1 VQAFVTS
8 PTQPAQA
15 AAIAVVAP
23 LDKAL
28 NYAIPADLAGQVR
41 IGSRVRVPLGRRH
54 VVGYV
59 MAFVDPGETA
69 LKEILEVIDASP
81 LFHARHAAFYLRA
94 ARYYA
99 YPPGEAVRTALPA
112 GLSNLDSKPSVLRD
126 KLYRA
131 TLGAEQPQGAR
142 QREILD
148 FVREAKQAS
157 LSQLRRQFGTPHV
170 VLQRLLELNFLQV
183 EDIER
188 CRDPFAEIAVGVRQ
202 AFELNPAQQ
211 QAVTQVEQALH
222 GPAAFHAFLLHG
234 VTGSGKTEVYLR
246 AIAKTLELGR
256 QALVLVPEIAL
267 TPQLVARFRSWFQ
280 DQDVRLAV
288 LHSGLSDGERYD
300 AWRQVA
306 RGDIDVVIGA
316 RSAVFAPLPELG
328 LIVVDEEH
336 DGSYKQSEGFRYN
349 ARDLALMR
357 GQMDE
362 AVVLL
367 GSATPVLTT
376 YQRALGGH
384 LTYLEL
390 PQRTAERPLPDIQL
404 VDLSQHEG
412 DNLLSEPLQ
421 SALEEALTAGEQT
434 LLLLNRRGYAP
445 FLLCHDC
452 GATLRCP
459 NCDITLTYSQV
470 QRSLRCHYCDYHQRP
485 PENCERCNGVRL
497 LPEGMGTERLE
508 EEILQNFPTARV
520 ARMDRDTTT
529 RKGAHHR
536 LIEQMTSGEIDVLIG
551 TQMIAKGHDFPAVTL
566 VGVLNADT
574 ALNLPD
580 FRSAERVFSLL
591 SQVAGR
597 AGRGDRLGR
606 VMIQTYAVDN
616 YALDYV
622 ARHDYQGFAALELSQ
637 RQVLAYPPFGYLVN
651 LVLSGNDENKVH
663 GTAEQLS
670 ANLSSGMTMDV
681 DVEVLGPAPCLLPRL
696 RNKHRVQILLKAKQR
711 EPLRRRIE
719 QLGRLRSQLPAGIVL
734 TVDVDPVDMF

>member
-1 VQAFVTS
+1 
-8 PTQPAQA
+8 
-15 AAIAVVAP
+15 
-23 LDKAL
+23 
-28 NYAIPADLAGQVR
+28 
-41 IGSRVRVPLGRRH
+41 
-54 VVGYV
+54 
-59 MAFVDPGETA
+59 
-69 LKEILEVIDASP
+69 
-81 LFHARHAAFYLRA
+81 
-94 ARYYA
+94 
-99 YPPGEAVRTALPA
+99 
-112 GLSNLDSKPSVLRD
+112 
-126 KLYRA
+126 
-131 TLGAEQPQGAR
+131 
-142 QREILD
+142 
-148 FVREAKQAS
+148 
-157 LSQLRRQFGTPHV
+157 
-170 VLQRLLELNFLQV
+170 
-183 EDIER
+183 
-188 CRDPFAEIAVGVRQ
+188 
-202 AFELNPAQQ
+202 
-211 QAVTQVEQALH
+211 
-222 GPAAFHAFLLHG
+222 
-234 VTGSGKTEVYLR
+234 
-246 AIAKTLELGR
+246 
-256 QALVLVPEIAL
+256 
-267 TPQLVARFRSWFQ
+267 
-280 DQDVRLAV
+280 
-288 LHSGLSDGERYD
+288 RYD

-357 GQMDE
+357 GQMDG

-376 YQRALGGH
+376 YHRALEGH

-390 PQRTAERPLPDIQL
+390 PQRTAERPLPGIQL
-404 VDLSQHEG
+404 VDLSLYESES
-412 DNLLSEPLQ
+412 LLSEPLQ
-421 SALEEALTAGEQT
+421 TALAEALAAGEQT
-434 LLLLNRRGYAP
+434 LFLLNRRGYAP

-470 QRSLRCHYCDYHQRP
+470 QRSLRCHYCDFHQRP
-485 PENCERCNGVRL
+485 PDNCERCSGERL

-508 EEILQNFPTARV
+508 EEILRNFPAARV

-536 LIEQMTSGEIDVLIG
+536 LIEQMTSGAIDVLIG

-637 RQVLAYPPFGYLVN
+637 RQALAYPPFGYLAN
-651 LVLSGNDENKVH
+651 LVLSGNDEKKVH
-663 GTAEQLS
+663 NAAEQLS
-670 ANLSSGMTMDV
+670 SSLASGDV
-681 DVEVLGPAPCLLPRL
+681 DVEILGPAPCLLPRL
-696 RNKHRVQILLKAKQR
+696 RNKHRVQILLKAKRR
-711 EPLRRRIE
+711 EPLRRRIA
-719 QLGRLRSQLPAGIVL
+719 QLGRLRPQLPAGVVL

>member
-1 VQAFVTS
+1 MTFIT
-8 PTQPAQA
+8 PPARV

-23 LDKAL
+23 LDKIL
-28 NYAIPADLAGQVR
+28 NYAIPADLADEVC
-41 IGSRVRVPLGRRH
+41 IGSRVRVPLGRRQ

-59 MAFVDPGETA
+59 MNWTEPDETK
-69 LKEILEVIDASP
+69 LKNILEVIDPHP
-81 LFHARHAAFYLRA
+81 LFRENHAAFYLRA
-94 ARYYA
+94 ADYYA
-99 YPPGEAVRTALPA
+99 YPPGQAVRTALPA
-112 GLSNLDSKPSVLRD
+112 GLSAPDSKPTVLSD
-126 KLYRA
+126 KRYRA
-131 TLGAEQPQGAR
+131 APLEGQPQRAR

-148 FVREAKQAS
+148 HVRS
-157 LSQLRRQFGTPHV
+157 RDSITLSQLRQAFPSPHAA
-170 VLQRLLELNFLQV
+170 LQRLVELQFLQV
-183 EDIER
+183 EEIER
-188 CRDPFAEIAVGVRQ
+188 CRDPFAEIGVVEHQ
-202 AFELNPAQQ
+202 PVELNAAQQ
-211 QAVTQVEQALH
+211 GAVTAIESALD
-222 GPAAFHAFLLHG
+222 GPSGFAPFLLHG

-246 AIAKTLELGR
+246 SIARALQGGR

-267 TPQLVARFRSWFQ
+267 TPQLVSRFRSWFQ
-280 DQDVRLAV
+280 NQAVRLAV

-306 RGDIDVVIGA
+306 RGDIEVVIGA

-362 AVVLL
+362 AVVVL
-367 GSATPVLTT
+367 GSATPVLTS
-376 YQRALGGH
+376 YQRSLGGH

-390 PQRTAERPLPDIQL
+390 PERTAERPLPDVHLI
-404 VDLSQHEG
+404 DLSSHQGES
-412 DNLLSEPLQ
+412 LLSEPLQ
-421 SALEEALTAGEQT
+421 EAMAQALAAGEQT

-452 GATLRCP
+452 GAALRCP

-470 QRSLRCHYCDYHQRP
+470 QRSLRCHYCDFHMRP
-485 PENCERCNGVRL
+485 PDSCDRCSGVRL

-508 EEILQNFPTARV
+508 EEIRELFPTARV
-520 ARMDRDTTT
+520 ARMDRDTTS

-536 LIEQMTSGEIDVLIG
+536 LIEQMSAGDIDVLIG
-551 TQMIAKGHDFPAVTL
+551 TQMIAKGHDFPSVTL

-597 AGRGDRLGR
+597 AGRGDRPGR

-616 YALDYV
+616 YALDFV
-622 ARHDYQGFAALELSQ
+622 ARHDYRGFANLELSQ

-651 LVLSGNDENKVH
+651 LVLSGNDETGVKQA
-663 GTAEQLS
+663 AEQLS
-670 ANLSSGMTMDV
+670 VNLTAGASET
-681 DVEVLGPAPCLLPRL
+681 EVLGPAPCLLPRL

-711 EPLRRRIE
+711 QPLRRQIE
-719 QLGRLRSQLPAGIVL
+719 QLKRLRTQLPPGVVL